1 MVRAVNTGIINVGL
15 VHLRRSALLMILKL
29 SLGVQESSEKVER
42 QQKKKSQEKK
52 PPSVNDENKPLS
64 EVV

>member
-1 MVRAVNTGIINVGL
+1 MWVWYTLWI
-15 VHLRRSALLMILKL
+15 ALLMMSKL

-42 QQKKKSQEKK
+42 QEKKKSQEKK
-52 PPSVNDENKPLS
+52 PRLMNENMPPP

>member
-15 VHLRRSALLMILKL
+15 VHLRRSALLMTLKL

-42 QQKKKSQEKK
+42 QRKKKSQEKK
-52 PPSVNDENKPLS
+52 PPSVNDENKPSS

>member
-1 MVRAVNTGIINVGL
+1 MT
-15 VHLRRSALLMILKL
+15 LKL

-52 PPSVNDENKPLS
+52 TPSVNDENKPSS
-64 EVV
+64 EIV